1 MRPPWAAHDFQVL
14 CLMAVQIP
22 LARSRAPERLPKKGF
37 ALFEAQPS
45 LQSPGSIEEYPMR
58 GINSGHP
65 ACGGTSDTGALSL
78 VPFLWASKEMN
89 KGMETNYLTA
99 GIVWQSARTDKSY
112 YRSSFPLS
120 GSPRIR
126 RPRMM

>member
-1 MRPPWAAHDFQVL
+1 MVFDYQTIPAKSFG
-14 CLMAVQIP
+14 LMAVKIP

-65 ACGGTSDTGALSL
+65 AFGGTRDTGGPFFGS
-78 VPFLWASKEMN
+78 FLWASKEMN
-89 KGMETNYLTA
+89 RRIKY
-99 GIVWQSARTDKSY
+99 I
-112 YRSSFPLS
+112 PLA
-120 GSPRIR
+120 P
-126 RPRMM
+126 